1 MWRAAFGLNKPSP
14 YPAHHKIPVSSNVRP
29 QLWISAHFVI
39 SARRRRLASQICKHG
54 IEFGKPHCATYR
66 STVLIVLK
74 NFCVVTFGA
83 GHELTR
89 KYNGVLPNWSL
100 NRTLCGSPILG
111 FKSLAQ
117 NRPTAKCR
125 LARTLGV
132 SNCQVLC
139 RPNTPSPQEI
149 FGPIG
154 RCSWRPACLRE
165 CKTSFARHQISR

>member
-1 MWRAAFGLNKPSP
+1 M
-14 YPAHHKIPVSSNVRP
+14 PVNYYVRP

-39 SARRRRLASQICKHG
+39 SAWRRRLASQICKHG

-66 STVLIVLK
+66 STVLIALK

-125 LARTLGV
+125 LARTLGLIKMAPARCQSEPFHRHFSVRSLLPCVVDQREYQV
-132 SNCQVLC
+132 S
-139 RPNTPSPQEI
+139 PDH
-149 FGPIG
+149 FHG
-154 RCSWRPACLRE
+154 
-165 CKTSFARHQISR
+165 ARDANRI